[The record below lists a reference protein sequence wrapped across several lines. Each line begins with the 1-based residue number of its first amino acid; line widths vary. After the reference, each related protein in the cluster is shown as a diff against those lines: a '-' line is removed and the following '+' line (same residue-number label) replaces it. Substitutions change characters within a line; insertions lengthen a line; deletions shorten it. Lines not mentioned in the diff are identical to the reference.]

1 MFVTSAKVTLILGSS
16 KNFWRNLY
24 SVVWDFRLLWLP
36 LHPISYKLYPAMQK
50 VFRRYTLCLLAIL
63 VLFSCKPERQHRGIT
78 DENQR
83 THVDSVIFDAFDT
96 RDVPRTLAVIDSV
109 ERLGELSKVRG
120 IFYRTITYNVRGSYG
135 KSLSLY
141 YQLADIKASDLDDQG
156 DLECF
161 NYTCKDYLRLLC
173 HMKRYDVA
181 LREANAFDQKLREAG
196 QDDFIRL
203 HDIAEMIGEC
213 QLYLGQTD
221 KAERSFQRA
230 LDDIHQMLKIHH
242 APLDFRESE
251 HTMKSVAMAYI
262 QSGYYDKAVPWVER
276 QDSLFTIAS
285 NRSDRDTI
293 YIDEMKADLC
303 YCKMLLAHKRGA
315 LYAADEAYRDYLSTR
330 TSKRLGHIINSTEY
344 LMQTNRYSEAA
355 DHYELLQRYMD
366 ASAFEVD
373 LENIGRYLFPKYRA
387 NLLAGRKDTAL
398 SVATQIAEAYD
409 SALAQQKRSDAALL
423 ATVYDTEGK
432 ERQIA
437 EQRAE
442 LSHQRLISTAAVL
455 LLIVIFFT
463 VYIISR
469 RRAYN
474 KLDAS
479 NRKLVLA
486 NERAEESSR
495 MKTQFIQQISH
506 EVRTPLNILTGFTQV
521 LADPE
526 IKLDDEE
533 LQSISKKMVEN
544 SDRITNLVNKMIE
557 LSETKSNADIECN
570 DEVLAL
576 QIASE
581 AVSASGV
588 DEAGHLTFSM
598 IVSPE
603 VEQVSVH
610 TNLRAAVR
618 ALSLVLDNARKFTA
632 PAETRQHE
640 QLTNHLQR
648 VVLRISISS
657 GRLFFSVEDTGIGI
671 PHKEAERIFDEFVQL
686 DEFYEG
692 TGIGLAVARS
702 LARRLGGDIVL
713 DTAYIGGSRFVLTL
727 PV

>member
-1 MFVTSAKVTLILGSS
+1 
-16 KNFWRNLY
+16 
-24 SVVWDFRLLWLP
+24 
-36 LHPISYKLYPAMQK
+36 
-50 VFRRYTLCLLAIL
+50 
-63 VLFSCKPERQHRGIT
+63 
-78 DENQR
+78 
-83 THVDSVIFDAFDT
+83 
-96 RDVPRTLAVIDSV
+96 
-109 ERLGELSKVRG
+109 
-120 IFYRTITYNVRGSYG
+120 
-135 KSLSLY
+135 
-141 YQLADIKASDLDDQG
+141 
-156 DLECF
+156 
-161 NYTCKDYLRLLC
+161 
-173 HMKRYDVA
+173 
-181 LREANAFDQKLREAG
+181 
-196 QDDFIRL
+196 
-203 HDIAEMIGEC
+203 
-213 QLYLGQTD
+213 
-221 KAERSFQRA
+221 
-230 LDDIHQMLKIHH
+230 MLKIHH

-276 QDSLFTIAS
+276 QDSLFAIAS

-293 YIDEMKADLC
+293 YIDEMKADLS

-315 LYAADEAYRDYLSTR
+315 SYEADDAYRDYLSTR

-344 LMQTNRYSEAA
+344 LMQTKRYSEAA
-355 DHYELLQRYMD
+355 AHYEQLQRYMD

-409 SALAQQKRSDAALL
+409 SALAQQKRSDAVLL

>member
-1 MFVTSAKVTLILGSS
+1 
-16 KNFWRNLY
+16 
-24 SVVWDFRLLWLP
+24 
-36 LHPISYKLYPAMQK
+36 
-50 VFRRYTLCLLAIL
+50 
-63 VLFSCKPERQHRGIT
+63 
-78 DENQR
+78 
-83 THVDSVIFDAFDT
+83 
-96 RDVPRTLAVIDSV
+96 
-109 ERLGELSKVRG
+109 
-120 IFYRTITYNVRGSYG
+120 
-135 KSLSLY
+135 
-141 YQLADIKASDLDDQG
+141 
-156 DLECF
+156 
-161 NYTCKDYLRLLC
+161 
-173 HMKRYDVA
+173 
-181 LREANAFDQKLREAG
+181 
-196 QDDFIRL
+196 
-203 HDIAEMIGEC
+203 
-213 QLYLGQTD
+213 
-221 KAERSFQRA
+221 
-230 LDDIHQMLKIHH
+230 
-242 APLDFRESE
+242 
-251 HTMKSVAMAYI
+251 
-262 QSGYYDKAVPWVER
+262 
-276 QDSLFTIAS
+276 
-285 NRSDRDTI
+285 
-293 YIDEMKADLC
+293 
-303 YCKMLLAHKRGA
+303 
-315 LYAADEAYRDYLSTR
+315 
-330 TSKRLGHIINSTEY
+330 
-344 LMQTNRYSEAA
+344 
-355 DHYELLQRYMD
+355 MD

-713 DTAYIGGSRFVLTL
+713 DTAYIGGYYVQNSFSPVGCMSPWHLGQVCLSQTRILSL
-727 PV
+727 PQLRHRRPASLRKEGTISPMIPPTTMF

>member
-1 MFVTSAKVTLILGSS
+1 M
-16 KNFWRNLY
+16 
-24 SVVWDFRLLWLP
+24 
-36 LHPISYKLYPAMQK
+36 
-50 VFRRYTLCLLAIL
+50 
-63 VLFSCKPERQHRGIT
+63 
-78 DENQR
+78 
-83 THVDSVIFDAFDT
+83 
-96 RDVPRTLAVIDSV
+96 
-109 ERLGELSKVRG
+109 
-120 IFYRTITYNVRGSYG
+120 
-135 KSLSLY
+135 
-141 YQLADIKASDLDDQG
+141 
-156 DLECF
+156 
-161 NYTCKDYLRLLC
+161 
-173 HMKRYDVA
+173 
-181 LREANAFDQKLREAG
+181 
-196 QDDFIRL
+196 
-203 HDIAEMIGEC
+203 
-213 QLYLGQTD
+213 
-221 KAERSFQRA
+221 
-230 LDDIHQMLKIHH
+230 
-242 APLDFRESE
+242 
-251 HTMKSVAMAYI
+251 
-262 QSGYYDKAVPWVER
+262 
-276 QDSLFTIAS
+276 
-285 NRSDRDTI
+285 
-293 YIDEMKADLC
+293 
-303 YCKMLLAHKRGA
+303 
-315 LYAADEAYRDYLSTR
+315 
-330 TSKRLGHIINSTEY
+330 
-344 LMQTNRYSEAA
+344 
-355 DHYELLQRYMD
+355 
-366 ASAFEVD
+366 
-373 LENIGRYLFPKYRA
+373 
-387 NLLAGRKDTAL
+387 
-398 SVATQIAEAYD
+398 
-409 SALAQQKRSDAALL
+409 
-423 ATVYDTEGK
+423 
-432 ERQIA
+432 
-437 EQRAE
+437 
-442 LSHQRLISTAAVL
+442 

>member
-109 ERLGELSKVRG
+109 ERLGELSKVRS

-196 QDDFIRL
+196 QDDFTRL

-221 KAERSFQRA
+221 KA
-230 LDDIHQMLKIHH
+230 
-242 APLDFRESE
+242 ESE

-437 EQRAE
+437 EQKAE
-442 LSHQRLISTAAVL
+442 LSQQRLISTVTVL
-455 LLIVIFFT
+455 LLIIIFFT
-463 VYIISR
+463 VYIIFR

-474 KLDAS
+474 KLDATS
-479 NRKLVLA
+479 RKLVLA

-526 IKLDDEE
+526 IKLGDEE
-533 LQSISKKMVEN
+533 LQDISKKMVEN

-557 LSETKSNADIECN
+557 LSEAKSNADIERN

-603 VEQVSVH
+603 VEQVTIH
-610 TNLRAAVR
+610 TNLQAAVR
-618 ALSLVLDNARKFTA
+618 ALSQVLDNARKFTA

-640 QLTNHLQR
+640 NLTGHQQR
-648 VVLRISISS
+648 VVLRISVSS
-657 GRLFFSVEDTGIGI
+657 DRLFFSVEDTGIGI

-692 TGIGLAVARS
+692 TGIGLTVARS

-713 DTAYIGGSRFVLTL
+713 DTAYIGGSRLTL